1 MRGKAMTAKK
11 TPPPPQALY
20 LDNVPVGDPEIHLL
34 YARLATY
41 KMDGEKAMSPHDLR
55 NGYTP
60 KSIIRMMTRQLVVM
74 LKAKQDT
81 LEDDDEW
88 RDHLGTWRPPYLLRD
103 EIAHLERQLETMKNP
118 AQIDPRHPLMDES
131 KATTGGGVTDPE
143 PEKENAKAIRILELC
158 SEMRNARQTIE
169 SQIRDLRKA
178 AKVKVNTLKNAEAVL
193 LDQNEDGQ
201 LQLFDLDPEVSKEI
215 QGIIDNPDI

>member
-1 MRGKAMTAKK
+1 MTAKK

-20 LDNVPVGDPEIHLL
+20 MDNVPGGDPEIQLL
-34 YARLATY
+34 YARLGTY

-60 KSIIRMMTRQLVVM
+60 KTIIRMMTRQLLVM
-74 LKAKQDT
+74 LKAKESA
-81 LEDDDEW
+81 LEEDDEW

-118 AQIDPRHPLMDES
+118 AQNDPRHPLMDES

>member
-1 MRGKAMTAKK
+1 MTAKK

-20 LDNVPVGDPEIHLL
+20 MDNVPGGDPEIQLL
-34 YARLATY
+34 YARLGTY

-60 KSIIRMMTRQLVVM
+60 KSIIRMLTRQLLVM

-81 LEDDDEW
+81 LEDDDRW
-88 RDHLGTWRPPYLLRD
+88 KDHLGTWRPPYLLRD

-118 AQIDPRHPLMDES
+118 AQNDPRHPIMEETEP
-131 KATTGGGVTDPE
+131 TTGGGVTDPE

>member
-1 MRGKAMTAKK
+1 MTAKK

-20 LDNVPVGDPEIHLL
+20 MDNVPGGDPEIQLL
-34 YARLATY
+34 YARLGTY

-60 KSIIRMMTRQLVVM
+60 KSIIRMLTRQLLVM

-81 LEDDDEW
+81 LEDDDRW
-88 RDHLGTWRPPYLLRD
+88 KDHLGTWRPPYLLRD

-118 AQIDPRHPLMDES
+118 AQNDPRHTSMDES
-131 KATTGGGVTDPE
+131 KATTGGGSPDPE

>member
-1 MRGKAMTAKK
+1 
-11 TPPPPQALY
+11 
-20 LDNVPVGDPEIHLL
+20 
-34 YARLATY
+34 
-41 KMDGEKAMSPHDLR
+41 MDGEKAMSPHDLR
-55 NGYTP
+55 NGYSP
-60 KSIIRMMTRQLVVM
+60 KSIIRMMTRQLLVM

-118 AQIDPRHPLMDES
+118 TQNDPRHPLMDES

-178 AKVKVNTLKNAEAVL
+178 AKVKVAALKKAEGVL

>member
-1 MRGKAMTAKK
+1 MTAKK

-20 LDNVPVGDPEIHLL
+20 MDNVPGGDPEIQLL
-34 YARLATY
+34 YARLGTY
-41 KMDGEKAMSPHDLR
+41 KMDGEAAMSPHDLR

-60 KSIIRMMTRQLVVM
+60 KSIIRMMTRQLLVM

-118 AQIDPRHPLMDES
+118 TQNDPRHPLMDES

>member
-1 MRGKAMTAKK
+1 M
-11 TPPPPQALY
+11 
-20 LDNVPVGDPEIHLL
+20 DNVPGGDPEIQLL

-41 KMDGEKAMSPHDLR
+41 KMDGEAAMSPHDLR

-118 AQIDPRHPLMDES
+118 AQNDPRHPLMDES

-178 AKVKVNTLKNAEAVL
+178 AKVKVAALKKAEGVL

>member
-1 MRGKAMTAKK
+1 MTAKK

-20 LDNVPVGDPEIHLL
+20 MDNVPGGDPEIQLL

-55 NGYTP
+55 NGYSP
-60 KSIIRMMTRQLVVM
+60 KSIIRMMTRQLLVM
-74 LKAKQDT
+74 LKAKESA
-81 LEDDDEW
+81 LEEDDEW

-118 AQIDPRHPLMDES
+118 AQNDPRHPLMDES